1 MKFFIQRWKDK
12 ILITKN
18 FYRSFSSRT
27 CPLCSIW
34 RMGWLG
40 VCHVMGCR
48 PAGIKSRRQAL
59 SSMEP
64 EMGGIF

>member
-1 MKFFIQRWKDK
+1 MREAAA
-12 ILITKN
+12 
-18 FYRSFSSRT
+18 SRT